1 MEVICMSI
9 MELIERGKR
18 ARKQKARK
26 QFLQNVA
33 LGAAVGVT
41 VGAVA
46 GVLLAPKSG
55 KETREDVVKAVKKL
69 PDKAKEGIETVKE
82 KIEEVKSGKSELVLK
97 QWEGRPY
104 HSTPKKLFIFDA
116 KDDVEVSKLTK
127 TADGFFVN
135 DTKKVEPEDL
145 AKNDGLSLQDFEDW
159 FKVFPTEPMAL
170 IHLTGFRYENN

>member
-1 MEVICMSI
+1 MSI

-82 KIEEVKSGKSELVLK
+82 KIEEVKKNVSEKAEDV
-97 QWEGRPY
+97 
-104 HSTPKKLFIFDA
+104 KKNITEKAEEKIEEA
-116 KDDVEVSKLTK
+116 KTVNTK
-127 TADGFFVN
+127 NTSVD
-135 DTKKVEPEDL
+135 K
-145 AKNDGLSLQDFEDW
+145 
-159 FKVFPTEPMAL
+159 
-170 IHLTGFRYENN
+170 